1 MRTVL
6 AATFHETVNYC
17 FDSVLGTM
25 GPSVREVIYQR
36 LNNRGIPA
44 SDISMRFDDMV
55 ETLHESF
62 GGAARIIVY
71 KTLVELYGQYSMHVD
86 FTYQDSLKDHMTLL
100 RERVLADHMVPK
112 RAMRDDSV
120 LAYYSPVVQSRT

>member
-17 FDSVLGTM
+17 FDQVLGTM
-25 GPSVREVIYQR
+25 GTSVRDVIYQR

-44 SDISMRFDDMV
+44 TDVSTRFDEMV
-55 ETLHESF
+55 EILHESF
-62 GGAARIIVY
+62 GGAARIIIY

-86 FTYQDSLKDHMTLL
+86 FTFQDSFRDHMILL
-100 RERVLADHMVPK
+100 RERVFADHMVPR

-120 LAYYSPVVQSRT
+120 LAYYAPIVQSRN